1 MKLKNYFTGF
11 IFLGPFLL
19 FYYVGSAQ
27 IKIQSTEN
35 HTFSKKS
42 KSCEKKG
49 FLCFTFTSEW
59 ETIKINN
66 SKVEKLINSFITES
80 VKEDTQIMITEQMR
94 EYDNLTQEDM
104 DNMYDFEEEDT
115 EYSSMFLQFST
126 QIKYKVN
133 FVTHRTTCIKSTYT
147 EIEGGLEPISNTNY
161 VVLDNTTGDALF
173 LADLVSDTSEM
184 KKMAISALKKKWSY
198 EDVNSENKT
207 LENFGFL
214 INEVDF
220 YLSDNIELNEKG
232 LVFHYLPLE
241 IAKSEMGEINIPFTK
256 EEILPYLKFNP
267 WE

>member
-1 MKLKNYFTGF
+1 MKLKNFSERPFY
-11 IFLGPFLL
+11 LVAFLL

-42 KSCEKKG
+42 KSCDKKG

-59 ETIKINN
+59 ETIKTND
-66 SKVEKLINSFITES
+66 SKIEKLINTFITES
-80 VKEDTQIMITEQMR
+80 VKEDTQIMIAEQML

-115 EYSSMFLQFST
+115 EYSSMFLQFAT

-133 FVTHRTTCIKSTYT
+133 FVSNKISCIKSTYT
-147 EIEGGLEPISNTNY
+147 EIEGGLMPVSNINY

-173 LADLVSDTSEM
+173 LTDLVSDTSEM
-184 KKMAISALKKKWSY
+184 KKMAINVLKKKWSD
-198 EDVNSENKT
+198 EDVNSENKK
-207 LENFGFL
+207 LENLGFL

-256 EEILPYLKFNP
+256 KEILPYLKFNP